1 MELRQAAFWTDTRL
15 IDDLDAIAR
24 QHRTTRS
31 QVLRAAIAAG
41 LPALRR
47 GEKPVPP
54 PVPTGRPPRT
64 RQETT
69 TP

>member
-31 QVLRAAIAAG
+31 QVLRAAVAAG
-41 LPALRR
+41 LPSLRR
-47 GEKPVPP
+47 GEQPVPSP
-54 PVPTGRPPRT
+54 RAVGRRPRT
-64 RQETT
+64 TT
-69 TP
+69 SEQP